1 MNQERVNPQR
11 RNLLRGALALGGL
24 STAVGLGVLAPS
36 RALAKWREQAIMTT
50 SLEEGL
56 NDILDS
62 SEYEESDQISIDA
75 PEVAENGET
84 VPVTVESSLPN
95 VESITLYVPE
105 NNAPISA
112 VFELGER
119 SRPRIS
125 QRIQMADTSEVVA
138 IAKSE
143 GKLYGASQ
151 KVRVTVGGCG
161 G

>member
-1 MNQERVNPQR
+1 MAGAGDHDHQPRGGAQR
-11 RNLLRGALALGGL
+11 YPRQLRI
-24 STAVGLGVLAPS
+24 
-36 RALAKWREQAIMTT
+36 R
-50 SLEEGL
+50 
-56 NDILDS
+56 
-62 SEYEESDQISIDA
+62 ESDQISIDA